1 MKKSVQLKQQR
12 TAVLRAQQ
20 EIVDKAKAENRDFTA
35 EEQAK
40 LDAKDQEVED
50 FDKQIETA
58 EKNEAREARFAAMT
72 ARSVGQ
78 GFAGA
83 PLGVGEQREAD
94 AIAERVS
101 LSTVLRSLAS
111 REGYKLEGAV
121 KELHEIGLEQNRE
134 AGVKTPEDTAFAIP
148 LRAVTRATQQTVSQD
163 SGEYGGALV
172 QDQTLRMVEGLRPSL
187 FLEELGATFFMGLQ
201 GGDLPLIT
209 SDAFSMSFMG
219 EVDAITPQKQKFA
232 GKVLS
237 PKRVAGAVDISNR
250 LLMQSSVDVESWIM
264 NELRNA
270 LAVTIQTAAIN
281 GTGTGSNPTGLLQMA
296 GINTTADSAAV
307 VATWEKLIELQG
319 LIEEDNA
326 GAGSLGYLIHP
337 KVKAVLKSI
346 KKDAGSGLF
355 LYDNGTI
362 DGVKTV
368 SSSLVPLLTT
378 VYPIIYGDWKELF
391 MGQWGSLNIQA
402 NPYSADLSNATRFVF
417 NTYADSTVVNEKAF
431 AVNKWIKGSTT

>member
-12 TAVLRAQQ
+12 AAVLRAQQ

-50 FDKQIETA
+50 LDKQIETA
-58 EKNEAREARFAAMT
+58 EKNEAREERIAAMT

-111 REGYKLEGAV
+111 REGYRLEGAV

-163 SGEYGGALV
+163 SGEYGGVLV

-201 GGDLPLIT
+201 GGDLPLIS
-209 SDAFSMSFMG
+209 SDAFNMAFMG
-219 EVDAITPQKQKFA
+219 EVDTITPQKQKFA

-281 GTGTGSNPTGLLQMA
+281 GTGTGSNPTGLLQMT

-307 VATWEKLIELQG
+307 VAAWEKLIELQG

>member
-1 MKKSVQLKQQR
+1 MKKSDLLKQQR
-12 TAVLRAQQ
+12 AAILRTQKA
-20 EIVDKAKAENRDFTA
+20 IVDKAKAENREFSA
-35 EEQAK
+35 EEQAELEK
-40 LDAKDQEVED
+40 TDGEVED
-50 FDKQIETA
+50 LDKQIVTA
-58 EKNEAREARFAAMT
+58 EKDEEREERIASLT

-83 PLGVGEQREAD
+83 PLGVGEKREAD

-101 LSTVLRSLAS
+101 LSKVLRSLAS
-111 REGYKLEGAV
+111 KEGYKLEGAV
-121 KELHEIGLEQNRE
+121 KELHEIGLEQNRD

-148 LRAVTRATQQTVSQD
+148 LRAVTRATQQTVSED
-163 SGEYGGALV
+163 SGEYGGDLV
-172 QDQTLRMVEGLRPSL
+172 QDQTLKMIEGLRPSL

-209 SDAFSMSFMG
+209 SDAFTMSFMG
-219 EVDAITPQKQKFA
+219 EVDTITPQKQKFA
-232 GKVLS
+232 GKILS

-250 LLMQSSVDVESWIM
+250 LLMQSSVDVEAWIM

-270 LAVTIQTAAIN
+270 LGIAIQTAAIN
-281 GTGTGSNPTGLLQMA
+281 GTGTGSNPTGLLQMTN
-296 GINTTADSAAV
+296 INTAADAAAV

-326 GAGSLGYLIHP
+326 GASSLGYLIHP
-337 KVKAVLKSI
+337 KVKAALKAI
-346 KKDAGSGLF
+346 KKDSGSGLF

-368 SSSLVPLLTT
+368 SSSLVPLLTD
-378 VYPIIYGDWKELF
+378 VYPIIFGDWKELF

-431 AVNKWIKGSTT
+431 AVNKFIKGSTT